1 MILAVLGDA
10 IFKRSRDPWRF
21 VAHLFGNVMQQDFE
35 PTAAIAPEPAA
46 PAPEFLHVG
55 RGDDMRKIV
64 VRRRSGATPGLLW
77 LGGLKAGKG
86 GNNAA
91 ALGRWARAPQRHF
104 VALDYSGPVGTE
116 RKF

>member
-77 LGGLKAGKG
+77 LGGPKWDMG
-86 GNNAA
+86 GTKWGALDRLAA
-91 ALGRWARAPQRHF
+91 APQRH
-104 VALDYSGPVGTE
+104 SG
-116 RKF
+116 RFYIC

>member
-77 LGGLKAGKG
+77 LGGIKSDKG
-86 GNNAA
+86 GTKAR
-91 ALGRWARAPQRHF
+91 ALGRCASDDQRQCHRI
-104 VALDYSGPVGTE
+104 D
-116 RKF
+116 